1 MWSDPHQPVEPADVA
16 HESLF
21 RLDGNAYVVFGAG
34 AGLGAHISRTL
45 AHLGARLLCVDIDP
59 DKAGYIGKELDV
71 AHAVADVT
79 TAEGVATVRERVEA
93 EFDTLH
99 GYVDV
104 IGQMQRK
111 ALGDFTLAD
120 WDRDF
125 TVNLRHAF
133 LIAQSIAPLVARA
146 GSGSIVY
153 ISSIMA
159 ANGGRLSPGYGPA
172 KAALEVWVKELAAE
186 YGPAGVRVNAVA
198 PGLFLSPRFVG
209 NDAARGAAQMLA
221 GKTLL
226 ARLGQPYEVAAT
238 AAFLLTPAAGYIT
251 ATSITVDGGA
261 RSVDSTGLDNLP
273 L

>member
-1 MWSDPHQPVEPADVA
+1 MWSDPHQPVESADVA
-16 HESLF
+16 HEKLF

-34 AGLGAHISRTL
+34 AGIGEHISRTL
-45 AHLGARLLCVDIDP
+45 VSLGARLLCVDVDP
-59 DKAGYIGKELDV
+59 DKAQYIGKELDV

-79 TAEGVATVRERVEA
+79 TAEGVASVRERVEA

-111 ALGDFTLAD
+111 PLGEFTLAD
-120 WDRDF
+120 WERDF

-133 LIAQSIAPLVARA
+133 LIAQGIAPLVARS
-146 GSGSIVY
+146 GNGSIVY
-153 ISSIMA
+153 ISSTMA
-159 ANGGRLSPGYGPA
+159 AHGGRRAAGYGPA

-186 YGPAGVRVNAVA
+186 YGPAGIRVNAVA

-209 NDAARGAAQMLA
+209 SESARGAAAMLA

-226 ARLGQPYEVAAT
+226 GRLGQPYEVAAT

-251 ATSITVDGGA
+251 ATSITVEGGA
-261 RSVDSTGLDNLP
+261 RSVDSTGLDSVP